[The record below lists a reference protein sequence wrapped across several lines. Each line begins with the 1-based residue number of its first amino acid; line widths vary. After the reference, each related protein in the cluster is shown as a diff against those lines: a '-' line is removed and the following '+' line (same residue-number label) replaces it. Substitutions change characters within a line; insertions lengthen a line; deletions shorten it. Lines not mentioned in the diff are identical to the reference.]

1 MIKQAFIVF
10 LLLGALPLVAQEPVD
25 NSPPSADNGPVKK
38 EYYWFNPHA
47 SVTIP
52 NPMANRGFRK
62 NLAGVYELSAGMD
75 ILLFKGIF
83 AGAVYQNATL
93 KITGIT
99 GATYFHYQPLLKIN
113 NAGIKVGARTYL
125 GEKNRMIFTG
135 SLTVGESWGHYK
147 DIRCKDSTIAVPMT
161 RYTSPYV
168 QPEIGIYFLVES
180 NFAIGA
186 TISYTASRKIFNP
199 YEICLDSWK
208 PVGNVGSEGT
218 QYLSFG
224 FGFYYSFLKKKE

>member
-1 MIKQAFIVF
+1 MIKQAFLVF
-10 LLLGALPLVAQEPVD
+10 LLLGAFPLVAQEPAVD
-25 NSPPSADNGPVKK
+25 NSPARAEGPVKK

-52 NPMANRGFRK
+52 NPTANRAFRK
-62 NLAGVYELSAGMD
+62 NLAGVYEVNAGID
-75 ILLFKGIF
+75 ILLFKGVF
-83 AGAVYQNATL
+83 AGAIYQNSTL

-99 GATYFHYQPLLKIN
+99 GATYFHYQPLMKIN
-113 NAGIKVGARTYL
+113 NAGLRIGGRTYI
-125 GEKNRMIFTG
+125 GEKNRVTYTA
-135 SLTVGESWGHYK
+135 SLTLGESWTHYK
-147 DIRCKDSTIAVPMT
+147 DIRCKDSTIAVPVT
-161 RYTSPYV
+161 QYTCSYL
-168 QPEIGIYFLVES
+168 QPEMGIYFLVES

-186 TISYTASRKIFNP
+186 TISYSVYNKRFDP

-208 PVGNVGSEGT
+208 AIGDVGNQNS